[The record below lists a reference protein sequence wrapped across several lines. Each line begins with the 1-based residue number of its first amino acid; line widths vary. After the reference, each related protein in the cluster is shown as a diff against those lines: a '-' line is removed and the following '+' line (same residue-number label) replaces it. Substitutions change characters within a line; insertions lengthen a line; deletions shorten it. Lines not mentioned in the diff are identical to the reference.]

1 MSVRFVGRVGTPEG
15 RVVVESFEAVDE
27 KSARADLEGRGYHIF
42 ELRRRGL
49 PVSFGLSLK
58 NRRRRRIDDR
68 QFLIFNQELAGLLRA
83 GLPLLQ
89 ALDILLERQRNA
101 QFRAVLSDVRDK
113 VKSGEELSEAFAA
126 HGDLFPSLYASTLKA
141 GERSG
146 ELEQVIR
153 RFLRYLKLMM
163 QTKRRVVSA
172 VVYPAVLVG
181 LSAVMIGVMTI
192 YVIPRFQVFY
202 DAMDVELPLLTRI
215 IVGISAFLRSLFTLE
230 TLPLWVG
237 GIAVGMFL
245 WRRNSAHGGAAR
257 EWVDLVKLRLPLV
270 GPILQR
276 FSLSEFCRSLA
287 TLLGGGLPLVPS
299 LEVAVEAVGNSHLRT
314 RLRPL
319 VPAVREGRPFHLA
332 VEETGAFSD
341 LAVDMVK
348 VGEATGALD
357 EMMSGVSDFY
367 DDEVETQLE
376 RMLTLIEPIMLVI
389 MGMTVALL
397 LSAMYLP
404 LFSILGKIQ

>member
-1 MSVRFVGRVGTPEG
+1 VSVRFLGRFGTPDGRVIE
-15 RVVVESFEAVDE
+15 ESIEAVSE
-27 KSARADLEGRGYHIF
+27 KAARASLEGRGYHVF

-49 PVSFGLSLK
+49 PSNFGLSFEGL
-58 NRRRRRIDDR
+58 RRRRVPDR

-89 ALDILLERQRNA
+89 ALDILLERQPDA
-101 QFRAVLSDVRDK
+101 LFRGVLSDVRDR
-113 VKSGEELSEAFAA
+113 VRSGEELSEAFGV
-126 HGDLFPSLYASTLKA
+126 HGHMFPALYPSTLKA

-153 RFLRYLKLMM
+153 RFLRYLRLVM

-172 VVYPAVLVG
+172 LVYPVVLVG

-202 DAMDVELPLLTRI
+202 DSMDLELPVLTRMI
-215 IVGISAFLRSLFTLE
+215 LGLSTFLRSLFTLE
-230 TLPLWVG
+230 TLPLWLG
-237 GIAVGMFL
+237 GLAVGIFL
-245 WRRNSAHGGAAR
+245 LRRNSARGGAIP
-257 EWVDLVKLRLPLV
+257 EWLDLAKLRVPVV
-270 GPILQR
+270 GRILQR

-299 LEVAVEAVGNSHLRT
+299 LEVSVEAVGNKYLRA
-314 RLRPL
+314 RLRPI

-332 VEETGAFSD
+332 LEETGVLSD
-341 LAVDMVK
+341 LAIDMVK
-348 VGEATGALD
+348 VGEATGSLD
-357 EMMSGVSDFY
+357 EMMANVSDFY

-376 RMLTLIEPIMLVI
+376 RMLSLVEPIMLVF
-389 MGMTVALL
+389 MGLAVALL
-397 LSAMYLP
+397 LAAMYLP
-404 LFSILGKIQ
+404 LFSILGRLQ